1 MKEQSEMSIS
11 LFPHNQTA
19 YEALLTTLETDQRA
33 CIIHPTGTGKS
44 FIGFKYCEDHPTQ
57 SVLWLSPSEYIFK
70 TQCEG
75 LLATGAE
82 IPGNICFMTYAKLS
96 MLEQAELDALRPDVV
111 ILDEMHRAAAPTW
124 EKPVQTLLSQNP
136 VVIGLTATHIRY
148 LDGQKDTTATFD
160 LTVASE
166 MTLGEAVVRGILN
179 PPRYVLSV
187 FSYQQELEKY
197 QRRIGKAKSKASQQA
212 AEEYFEKL
220 RRALENAEG
229 LDEVFARHMTDKTGK
244 YLVFCS
250 NVEHMDEMIAKAPEW
265 FSKVDSR
272 PHIYR
277 AYADDPE
284 TSRAFAKF
292 KADSSEHLKLLF
304 CIDMLNEGIHVDDVS
319 GVILLRPTISPIVY
333 KQQIGRA
340 LAAGAKKDAVIF
352 DIVLNIE
359 NLYSI
364 GSIQEEMRA
373 AITYYRYLGQ
383 YENIINERFQVIDE
397 TQDCRRLFAELERRL
412 NCSWD
417 VFYAEA
423 RKYFQEHSD
432 LMVPAK
438 YKTASGLSLGN
449 WLNIQRKIYNGKAEG
464 FLTEEQ
470 IEKLDALNIVWDNY
484 HNLVWEQSF
493 LEAKAYYEH
502 FHDLRVPVKYVTE
515 TGFPLGMWITMMRQA
530 RANRRFSIVTEE
542 RIKRLDEIG
551 MIWNVLSD
559 QWERNYL
566 EAAMYYRQHGN
577 LLVPARY
584 VTESGIKLGYWIAH
598 LRQDKRDGKEYLTK
612 EQIERLNLIG
622 MAWDADEE
630 RWRIGYEAALNY
642 SRVKGNLDV
651 PFSYE
656 TPDGFRLGLWIQLK
670 RRQYNKGTLSD
681 EQICDL
687 EKIGMRWDAH
697 AERWQEFYE
706 EAQAYFNANGNL
718 KVPRAYKTANGHKL
732 NPWLCRMKREQDR
745 LSEGQIAALSA
756 IGMQWKT
763 ESKHSAAAR

>member
-1 MKEQSEMSIS
+1 MAIS
-11 LFPHNQTA
+11 LYPHNASA
-19 YEALLTTLETDQRA
+19 YEAAVAMLAETGKA
-33 CIIHPTGTGKS
+33 AIVHPTGTGKS
-44 FIGFKYCEDHPTQ
+44 VIGFKLCEDHPDKTIC
-57 SVLWLSPSEYIFK
+57 WLSPSEYIFQ
-70 TQCEG
+70 TQLENLKAAADG
-75 LLATGAE
+75 Y
-82 IPGNICFMTYAKLS
+82 IPENICFFTYARL
-96 MLEQAELDALRPDVV
+96 MLMDAAELAEIRPDTI
-111 ILDEMHRAAAPTW
+111 ILDEFHRCGAEQW
-124 EKPVQTLLSQNP
+124 GQGVQNLLRLYP
-136 VVIGLTATHIRY
+136 EVPILGLTATNIRY
-148 LDGQKDTTATFD
+148 LDRQRDMADELFD
-160 LTVASE
+160 SNIASE
-166 MTLGEAVVRGILN
+166 MTLGEAVVRDILN

-197 QRRIGKAKSKASQQA
+197 QHRIKKAKSKASRQA
-212 AEEYFEKL
+212 AEEYFAKL

-229 LDEVFARHMTDKTGK
+229 LDAVFDRHMTDRTGK

-250 NVEHMDEMIAKAPEW
+250 NAEHMDEMIAKAPDW
-265 FSKVDSR
+265 FGNVDSR

-277 AYADDPE
+277 AYADDP
-284 TSRAFAKF
+284 SASKAFASF

-304 CIDMLNEGIHVDDVS
+304 CIDMLNEGVHVDNIS
-319 GVILLRPTISPIVY
+319 GVILLRPTISPIIY

-364 GSIQEEMRA
+364 GSIQDEMQA

-383 YENIINERFQVIDE
+383 YENIVNEHFTVIDE
-397 TQDCRRLFAELERRL
+397 TQDCKRLFAELEQRL
-412 NCSWD
+412 NCSWNLM
-417 VFYAEA
+417 YAEA
-423 RKYFQEHSD
+423 KKYFQEHGN
-432 LMVPAK
+432 LIVPAK
-438 YKTASGLSLGN
+438 YKTVTGLSLGN

-484 HNLVWEQSF
+484 HSLVWEKSF
-493 LEAKAYYEH
+493 LEAKAYYER

-551 MIWNVLSD
+551 MSWNVLSD

-598 LRQDKRDGKEYLTK
+598 LRQDKRDNKEYLTK
-612 EQIERLNLIG
+612 EQIDRLNLIG

-630 RWRIGYEAALNY
+630 RWRIGYEAALHY
-642 SRVKGNLDV
+642 SRAKGNLDV

-670 RRQYNKGTLSD
+670 RRQYNKGTLSNT
-681 EQICDL
+681 QVRDL
-687 EKIGMRWDAH
+687 ERIGMRWDVH

-706 EAQAYFNANGNL
+706 EAQAYFAANGNL
-718 KVPRAYKTANGHKL
+718 KVPRAYKTANGHD
-732 NPWLCRMKREQDR
+732 LCQWVRRMKREQDR
-745 LSEGQIAALSA
+745 LNEAQITALNA
-756 IGMQWKT
+756 LGLNLKPTAFHQET
-763 ESKHSAAAR
+763 TR